1 MSWLEFVAARRR
13 RSRSVGRD
21 FADSRGGQAVT
32 TDWFE
37 LNRSVRPDGLEASD
51 EYVFYQML
59 TGSWPLD
66 DDPRGGDNDYA
77 DRMVA

>member
-1 MSWLEFVAARRR
+1 M
-13 RSRSVGRD
+13 
-21 FADSRGGQAVT
+21 T